1 MDLQVWPILDHRILL
16 EVGGG
21 LALVS
26 PVFKKVPIYDILST
40 NITFFFAS
48 HRKSVHKPKIRP
60 IVNPS
65 IAPKNGLLISKGF
78 RNLRT
83 DILPVSQ
90 FLD

>member
-1 MDLQVWPILDHRILL
+1 MIDKAEIIKPQAKCVASLSQPKL
-16 EVGGG
+16 
-21 LALVS
+21 
-26 PVFKKVPIYDILST
+26 YDILSS
-40 NITFFFAS
+40 NITIFFAS

-65 IAPKNGLLISKGF
+65 IAPKNGLLIRKGF
-78 RNLRT
+78 RNLQT

>member
-1 MDLQVWPILDHRILL
+1 MSKSCHQVSLLNTLDFLM
-16 EVGGG
+16 E
-21 LALVS
+21 
-26 PVFKKVPIYDILST
+26 YDILSS
-40 NITFFFAS
+40 NITIFFAS

-90 FLD
+90 FLG

>member
-1 MDLQVWPILDHRILL
+1 MEEIRLP
-16 EVGGG
+16 EEKGG
-21 LALVS
+21 LYSVGRWSGLCL
-26 PVFKKVPIYDILST
+26 YDILST